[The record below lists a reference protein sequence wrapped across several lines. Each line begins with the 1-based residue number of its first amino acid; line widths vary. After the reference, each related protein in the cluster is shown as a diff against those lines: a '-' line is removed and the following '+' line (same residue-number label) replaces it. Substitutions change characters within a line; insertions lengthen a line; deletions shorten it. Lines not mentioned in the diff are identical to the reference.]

1 MACSK
6 TSPLMWDQ
14 PGQRVAGGPLAD
26 DDQRDEGGQR
36 LHVRAGAG
44 VVAPGAHPQQ
54 PDAFGP
60 VQQRHPPLERV
71 AARRPGGQ
79 DVAVLE
85 GPPGDRPLDLQHGLV
100 RVGRGLVA
108 GEEAQ
113 GVALQVR
120 QVDQHVVEGGG
131 ACARGGL
138 GGQQLDR
145 HEVTGVQQIGQHPPP
160 ALAPLAH
167 GPLLAPLAHDPVV
180 APLAHDPVVAP
191 QAHRPPPFVAPDGC
205 PRRPPASRSAEP
217 RKPAGW
223 SVTASCP
230 GR

>member
-1 MACSK
+1 MAYSK

-71 AARRPGGQ
+71 GGQ

-160 ALAPLAH
+160 A
-167 GPLLAPLAHDPVV
+167 GPVL
-180 APLAHDPVVAP
+180 AP